1 MIEVDRKKNK
11 VMVEGVNVRSKHVK
25 PMKEGE
31 TGRIIKREVAIDIS
45 NVAPAE
51 EEAAAPAAS

>member
-1 MIEVDRKKNK
+1 MDRKKNK

-31 TGRIIKREVAIDIS
+31 TGEGTVGTDGEIRCEYD
-45 NVAPAE
+45 
-51 EEAAAPAAS
+51 

>member
-1 MIEVDRKKNK
+1 MDRKKNK